1 MKKELIVYE
10 NKDFDTIIS
19 KEDNFQKKENNIFDE
34 LKENEFNECN
44 KKRTK
49 INLKYN
55 EKLKNYNNIDSLK
68 KNKETNENILKCN
81 AGVTNE
87 SKGILFKKNIN
98 NFFRTTIIPKKLA
111 HVLIKMFIMINLI
124 NPIYSKIIPENIRRL
139 DSSSEIT
146 IKINTNGTQQ
156 ILSEAFSSPDEVYLN
171 GNLIG
176 EHLYEV
182 DLIELKNE
190 IRMVWYDNG
199 YTTCKNMFNFI
210 NKNNIIE
217 MDLSKF
223 DTSNVIDMEYMFGN
237 CKFLKSINLKNLD
250 TSLVEN
256 MNMMFYS
263 CIRLES
269 LDLSNFNTS
278 SVKKMNNVFQE
289 CNEITSIDVSHFD
302 TSSAITMRGMFS
314 GCKKLTFLNLTN
326 FITSFVTDMSN
337 MFSDCNSLTSLDL
350 SMINTSLV
358 NSMSEMFF
366 GCNSLTS
373 LDLSNFETSS
383 VTTMDSMFNKCN
395 LLISLDLSSFD
406 TSSVKSMFKMFAD
419 CNQLQ
424 SINLSSFN
432 TEKVKTMGKMF
443 QNCKSLEE
451 INLSKFNVSLLQ
463 KAEYMFNY
471 CTSLKSL
478 DLSSF
483 TENSITDADNMF
495 SFCESLTSLNLANLN
510 TSYVNKMSSMFSGC
524 SSLLSLDLS
533 SFMTSSLTI
542 TNFMFSNCTKLI
554 SINFGNF
561 DTSEVTSMNNMFSDC
576 QSLTSLNLSSFITS
590 NVLSI
595 SQMFKNCYS
604 LKSIDLSNFDTSNII
619 TMYEMFSSCLEL
631 QFINISNFMISNTT
645 FTTGMFS
652 STPENMV
659 ICFDESINSIN
670 KLIAEKKCPRIDCS
684 SSWREN
690 QSKINFVNNSCL
702 EQCGGDNIF
711 IYEYENKCYEECPNG
726 THPNNFLCE
735 TDIIESEQKYISENN
750 INFLSS
756 DVNSQEFKYEDY
768 TKISEENEISQNIYS
783 ESESVENA
791 EKIYCD
797 GKEFFLNRCKL
808 KIDDNKDKNEFLHN
822 IINEIINGTMN
833 EILELVVNDNQNII
847 IEENKDLYQIS
858 TLSNQMNKINYNYT
872 SINIGKCERRLRD
885 QYEIEDNKELI
896 IFKIEYFV
904 EGYNIPIIN
913 YVLFTEDGKI
923 KLNLDYCKNLT
934 IKYNIPVSINESE
947 LYKYEPGSDYY
958 NDECFTHTTESST
971 DITLYDRK
979 NAYNSNNLSLCE
991 INCTYQ
997 GYNISNKK
1005 VECKCKVKSSFLFVL
1020 DFNIDRDK
1028 LLHKFVNFKSL
1039 VNFPVLKCYKLLFS
1053 KEGLISNVGSYIL
1066 LTIISTI
1073 IIQSIFFCTKGY
1085 NSLLERMKKI
1095 IQINLNKNRGV
1106 IINLNNIKK
1115 SKIKNKKSKFITSL
1129 HSQTKKKEK
1138 KNLKKNKNKILP
1150 KSKQLAFIDNF
1161 SIKNN
1166 SIKNSFSTK
1175 NDFSKS
1181 NTFGKRTIIKISSL
1195 IERSKNNIK
1204 SKIIEYE
1211 KKDKTDYELNSLS
1224 YKDALIYDK
1233 RSYCQYYFSLLRTKH
1248 LIIFTFYTKSDY
1260 NSRIIKKCLFLFEF
1274 VLHYTI
1280 NALFFNDST
1289 MHQIYEDQGSF
1300 NFINQ
1305 IPQII
1310 YSSLISALIK
1320 KILNSLSLT
1329 EKIIINIKNQN
1340 TLNLAVTKMKKY
1352 LKEIKIKFTIFFIFS
1367 FLFLFLF
1374 WYYLSCFCA
1383 VYRNTQIYLIKD
1395 TLISFATSLL
1405 YPFIIN
1411 LIPGI
1416 FRIPSLRYENNECL
1430 YKIGLI
1436 IQII

>member
-1 MKKELIVYE
+1 
-10 NKDFDTIIS
+10 
-19 KEDNFQKKENNIFDE
+19 
-34 LKENEFNECN
+34 
-44 KKRTK
+44 
-49 INLKYN
+49 
-55 EKLKNYNNIDSLK
+55 
-68 KNKETNENILKCN
+68 
-81 AGVTNE
+81 
-87 SKGILFKKNIN
+87 
-98 NFFRTTIIPKKLA
+98 
-111 HVLIKMFIMINLI
+111 MFIIINLI
-124 NPIYSKIIPENIRRL
+124 YPIYSKIIPKNIRRF

-146 IKINTNGTQQ
+146 IKINTNGTQK

-171 GNLIG
+171 GNFIG

-182 DLIELKNE
+182 SLIELQNE
-190 IRMVWYDNG
+190 IRMVWNDNS

-217 MDLSKF
+217 IDLSNF

-237 CKFLKSINLKNLD
+237 CKFLKSINLTNLD
-250 TSLVEN
+250 TSFVEN

-278 SVKKMNNVFQE
+278 SVKKMNNVFQG

-302 TSSAITMRGMFS
+302 TSSVTTMGGMFS

-326 FITSFVTDMSN
+326 FITSSVTDMSN
-337 MFSDCNSLTSLDL
+337 MFSACNSLTSLDL
-350 SMINTSLV
+350 SMIDTSLV
-358 NSMSEMFF
+358 KSMSGMFS

-383 VTTMDSMFNKCN
+383 VTTMDSIFNKCN

-419 CNQLQ
+419 CNQLK

-432 TEKVKTMGKMF
+432 TEKVTTMGNMF

-463 KAEYMFNY
+463 TTENMFNY

-478 DLSSF
+478 DISSF
-483 TENSITDADNMF
+483 TENSITNADNMF
-495 SFCESLTSLNLANLN
+495 SFCESLTSINLANLD

-533 SFMTSSLTI
+533 SFRTSSLTI
-542 TNFMFSNCTKLI
+542 TDLMFSNCIKLT

-561 DTSEVTSMNNMFSDC
+561 DTSEVTSMKNMFSDC
-576 QSLTSLNLSSFITS
+576 QSLTSLNLSSFNTS
-590 NVLSI
+590 KVLSFF
-595 SQMFKNCYS
+595 QMFKNCYS
-604 LKSIDLSNFDTSNII
+604 LKSLDLSNFDTSKI
-619 TMYEMFSSCLEL
+619 TTMNEMFSSCQEL
-631 QFINISNFMISNTT
+631 QFINISSFLISNTT
-645 FTTGMFS
+645 STTRMFI

-684 SSWREN
+684 SNWREN
-690 QSKINFVNNSCL
+690 QNKINVVNNSCL

-711 IYEYENKCYEECPNG
+711 IYEYENKCYEECPKG

-735 TDIIESEQKYISENN
+735 TDIIESELIQNIESIYIAEKNESDIIQNFMTQRGIAFSEINEDHNYISESN
-750 INFLSS
+750 INFISS
-756 DVNSQEFKYEDY
+756 DVNSQKFKYDDY
-768 TKISEENEISQNIYS
+768 TKISEENRTPQNIYS
-783 ESESVENA
+783 ESESIENA
-791 EKIYCD
+791 EKIYCH
-797 GKEFFLNRCKL
+797 GKEFFLNRCKS
-808 KIDDNKDKNEFLHN
+808 KIEDNKDKNEFVHN
-822 IINEIINGTMN
+822 IINEIVNGEMN
-833 EILELVVNDNQNII
+833 EILELVVNENQNII

-872 SINIGKCERRLRD
+872 SIDIGKCERRLRD

-913 YVLFTEDGKI
+913 YALFTEDGKI
-923 KLNLDYCKNLT
+923 KLNLDYCRNLS
-934 IKYNIPVSINESE
+934 IMYNIPVSINESE

-958 NDECFTHTTESST
+958 NDECFTHTTESNT

-979 NAYNSNNLSLCE
+979 NEYNANNLSLCE
-991 INCTYQ
+991 KNCTYQ
-997 GYNISNKK
+997 GYNISNKN
-1005 VECKCKVKSSFLFVL
+1005 VECKCKVKSSFLFFI
-1020 DFNIDRDK
+1020 DFNFDGDK
-1028 LLHKFVNFKSL
+1028 LFNKFVNFKSL
-1039 VNFPVLKCYKLLFS
+1039 ANFTVLKCYKLLFS

-1066 LTIISTI
+1066 LTIISII

-1095 IQINLNKNRGV
+1095 IQINLNKNRGGV
-1106 IINLNNIKK
+1106 IINTNINNIKK
-1115 SKIKNKKSKFITSL
+1115 NKVKNKKSKFITSL
-1129 HSQTKKKEK
+1129 HSPTKKKGK
-1138 KNLKKNKNKILP
+1138 RNLKKNKNKILSN
-1150 KSKQLAFIDNF
+1150 SKILIFKDNF
-1161 SIKNN
+1161 SMKNN

-1175 NDFSKS
+1175 NDFSSK
-1181 NTFGKRTIIKISSL
+1181 NNVLAKRKITKISSL
-1195 IERSKNNIK
+1195 IESSKNNIK

-1233 RSYCQYYFSLLRTKH
+1233 RTYCQYYFSLLRTKH

-1260 NSRIIKKCLFLFEF
+1260 NSRIIKICLFLFEF

-1310 YSSLISALIK
+1310 YSSIISALIK
-1320 KILNSLSLT
+1320 KILNYLSFT
-1329 EKIIINIKNQN
+1329 EKRIINIKNQK
-1340 TLNLAVTKMKKY
+1340 TLKVAVTKMKKY
-1352 LKEIKIKFTIFFIFS
+1352 LKEIKIKFTIFFISS
-1367 FLFLFLF
+1367 FFFLFLF

-1395 TLISFATSLL
+1395 TLISFATSFL

-1416 FRIPSLRYENNECL
+1416 FRISSLRYGNKECL
-1430 YKIGLI
+1430 YKICLI
-1436 IQII
+1436 IQLI